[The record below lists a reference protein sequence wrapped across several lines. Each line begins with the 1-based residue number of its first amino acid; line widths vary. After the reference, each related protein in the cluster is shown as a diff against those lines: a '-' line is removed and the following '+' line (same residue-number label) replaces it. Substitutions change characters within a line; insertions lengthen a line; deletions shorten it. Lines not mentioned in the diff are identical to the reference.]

1 MTVSENSYQLSDRY
15 QKVEGHFF
23 LTGIQALARLP
34 IQQLRNDR
42 VNGLTTASFISG
54 YPGSPLGGYDAE
66 IERAL
71 KAVSDLP
78 ITHQPGMNEELSA
91 ASVMG
96 SQLAVLQPD
105 CRYDGIVGFR

>member
-1 MTVSENSYQLSDRY
+1 MTVSENSYKLSDRY

-42 VNGLTTASFISG
+42 VNGLNTASFISG
-54 YPGSPLGGYDAE
+54 YPGSPLAGYDTE

-78 ITHQPGMNEELSA
+78 ITHQPGVNEE
-91 ASVMG
+91 
-96 SQLAVLQPD
+96 
-105 CRYDGIVGFR
+105 